1 MRKLIL
7 YLAITS
13 LFTQIKAQDPTVKQ
27 LQAESAKTIKSIDSN
42 GWKKSGT
49 FILNFS
55 QGALSN
61 WAAGGENSSLGI
73 NGIFNYSVN
82 LRSGKNTW
90 DNNFDMALGYQNAS
104 SFSQYRKI
112 DDRIDITSKYGHQL
126 TQHWYAS
133 LLFNFNSQFLQ
144 GYDYSTTP
152 YTKISNFLTPG
163 KIILSPGMNYKT
175 ANRFSFFIS
184 PFSFRWV
191 LKVDEDFFNVAKF
204 GVDSAKKSNME
215 FGAYLTATYKADIS
229 KWATYTGRIDLFSNY
244 KRNPQNVDL
253 LMNNLLTMKFNKIFA
268 ANLSF
273 DLIYDDDVIK
283 RLQIKEIL
291 GIGITIKL

>member
-7 YLAITS
+7 YLIITS
-13 LFTQIKAQDPTVKQ
+13 LFVQLNAQDGTVKQ
-27 LQAESAKTIKSIDSN
+27 IQAESSKAVKSIDSN

-49 FILNFS
+49 FILNLS

-61 WAAGGENSSLGI
+61 WAAGGENSTLGI
-73 NGIFNYSVN
+73 NGIFNYSIN

-163 KIILSPGMNYKT
+163 KIILAPGMNYKT

-184 PFSFRWV
+184 PIALRWV
-191 LKVDEDFFNVAKF
+191 LKIDEDFLNVAKF
-204 GVDSAKKSNME
+204 GVDSAKKSNKE
-215 FGAYLTATYKADIS
+215 FGAYVTVTYKADIS
-229 KWATYTGRIDLFSNY
+229 KWATYTGRVDLYSNY
-244 KRNPQNVDL
+244 LRNPENVDF

-268 ANLSF
+268 ANLSL

-283 RLQIKEIL
+283 RLQVKEIL
-291 GIGITIKL
+291 GIGITMKL

>member
-7 YLAITS
+7 YLIITS
-13 LFTQIKAQDPTVKQ
+13 LFVQLNAQDGTVKQ
-27 LQAESAKTIKSIDSN
+27 IQAESSKAVKSIDSN

-49 FILNFS
+49 FILNLS

-61 WAAGGENSSLGI
+61 WAAGGENSTLGI
-73 NGIFNYSVN
+73 NGIFNYSIN

-163 KIILSPGMNYKT
+163 KIILAPGMNYKT

-184 PFSFRWV
+184 PIALRWV
-191 LKVDEDFFNVAKF
+191 LKIDEDFLNVAKF
-204 GVDSAKKSNME
+204 GVDSAKKSNKE
-215 FGAYLTATYKADIS
+215 FGAYVTVTYKADIS
-229 KWATYTGRIDLFSNY
+229 KWATYTGRVDLYSNY
-244 KRNPQNVDL
+244 LRNPQNVDF

-268 ANLSF
+268 ANLSL

-283 RLQIKEIL
+283 RLQVKEIL
-291 GIGITIKL
+291 GIGITMKL

>member
-1 MRKLIL
+1 MRKLIV
-7 YLAITS
+7 YSIITS
-13 LFTQIKAQDPTVKQ
+13 LFVQLNAQDGTVKQ
-27 LQAESAKTIKSIDSN
+27 IQAESSKAVKSIDSN

-49 FILNFS
+49 FILNLS

-61 WAAGGENSSLGI
+61 WAAGGENSTLGI
-73 NGIFNYSVN
+73 NGIFNYSIN

-163 KIILSPGMNYKT
+163 KIILAPGMNYKT

-184 PFSFRWV
+184 PIALRWV
-191 LKVDEDFFNVAKF
+191 LKIDEDFLNVAKF
-204 GVDSAKKSNME
+204 GVDSAKKSNKE
-215 FGAYLTATYKADIS
+215 FGAYVTVTYKADIS
-229 KWATYTGRIDLFSNY
+229 KWATYTGRVDLYSNY
-244 KRNPQNVDL
+244 LRNPENVDF

-268 ANLSF
+268 ANLSL

-283 RLQIKEIL
+283 RLQVKEIL
-291 GIGITIKL
+291 GIGITMKL

>member
-7 YLAITS
+7 YFIITS
-13 LFTQIKAQDPTVKQ
+13 LFIQVKAQDGTVKQ
-27 LQAESAKTIKSIDSN
+27 IQAESSKAVKSIDSN

-49 FILNFS
+49 FILNLS

-61 WAAGGENSSLGI
+61 WAAGGENSTLGI
-73 NGIFNYSVN
+73 NGIFNYSIN

-163 KIILSPGMNYKT
+163 KIILAPGMNYKT

-184 PFSFRWV
+184 PIALRWV
-191 LKVDEDFFNVAKF
+191 LKIDEDFLNVAKF
-204 GVDSAKKSNME
+204 GVDSAKKSNKE
-215 FGAYLTATYKADIS
+215 FGAYVTVTYKADIS
-229 KWATYTGRIDLFSNY
+229 KWATYTGRVDLYSNY
-244 KRNPQNVDL
+244 LRNPENVDF

-268 ANLSF
+268 ANLSL

-283 RLQIKEIL
+283 RLQVKEIL
-291 GIGITIKL
+291 GIGITMKL

>member
-1 MRKLIL
+1 MRRLIC
-7 YLAITS
+7 YLTLS
-13 LFTQIKAQDPTVKQ
+13 GLFVQLNAQDGTIKQ
-27 LQAESAKTIKSIDSN
+27 IQAESTKEIKSIDSN
-42 GWKKSGT
+42 GWKKSGI
-49 FILNFS
+49 FILNLS

-61 WAAGGENSSLGI
+61 WAAGGENSTLGI
-73 NGIFNYSVN
+73 NGIFNYSIN

-163 KIILSPGMNYKT
+163 KIILAPGMNYKT
-175 ANRFSFFIS
+175 TSRFSFFIS
-184 PFSFRWV
+184 PIALRWV

-204 GVDSAKKSNME
+204 GVDSAKKSNKE
-215 FGAYLTATYKADIS
+215 FGAYVSVTYKADIS
-229 KWATYTGRIDLFSNY
+229 KWATYTGRVDLYSNY
-244 KRNPQNVDL
+244 LRNPQNVDL

-268 ANLSF
+268 ANLSL

-283 RLQIKEIL
+283 RLQVKEIL
-291 GIGITIKL
+291 GIGITVKI

>member
-1 MRKLIL
+1 MRKLIV
-7 YLAITS
+7 YLIITS
-13 LFTQIKAQDPTVKQ
+13 LFVQLNAQDGTVKQ
-27 LQAESAKTIKSIDSN
+27 IQAESSKAVKSIDSN

-49 FILNFS
+49 FILNLS

-61 WAAGGENSSLGI
+61 WAAGGENSTLGI
-73 NGIFNYSVN
+73 NGIFNYSIN
-82 LRSGKNTW
+82 LRSGRNTW

-163 KIILSPGMNYKT
+163 KIILAPGMNYKT

-184 PFSFRWV
+184 PIALRWV
-191 LKVDEDFFNVAKF
+191 LKIDEDFLNVAKF
-204 GVDSAKKSNME
+204 GVDSAKKSNKE
-215 FGAYLTATYKADIS
+215 FGAYVTVTYKADIS
-229 KWATYTGRIDLFSNY
+229 KWATYTGRVDLYSNY
-244 KRNPQNVDL
+244 LRNPENVDF

-268 ANLSF
+268 ANLSL

-283 RLQIKEIL
+283 RLQVKEIL
-291 GIGITIKL
+291 GIGITMKL

>member
-7 YLAITS
+7 YFIITS
-13 LFTQIKAQDPTVKQ
+13 LFIQVKAQDGTVKQ
-27 LQAESAKTIKSIDSN
+27 IQAESSKAVKSIDSN

-49 FILNFS
+49 FILNLS

-61 WAAGGENSSLGI
+61 WAAGGENSTLGI
-73 NGIFNYSVN
+73 NGIFNYSIN

-112 DDRIDITSKYGHQL
+112 DDRIDITSKYGYQL

-163 KIILSPGMNYKT
+163 KIIISPGMNYKT
-175 ANRFSFFIS
+175 ASRFSFFIS
-184 PFSFRWV
+184 PIALRWV
-191 LKVDEDFFNVAKF
+191 LKIDEDFLNVAKF
-204 GVDSAKKSNME
+204 GVDSAKKSNKE
-215 FGAYLTATYKADIS
+215 FGAYVTVTYKADIS
-229 KWATYTGRIDLFSNY
+229 KWATYTGRVDLYSNY
-244 KRNPQNVDL
+244 LRNPENVDF

-268 ANLSF
+268 ANLSL

-283 RLQIKEIL
+283 RLQVKEIL
-291 GIGITIKL
+291 GIGITMKL

>member
-1 MRKLIL
+1 MRRLIC
-7 YLAITS
+7 YLTLS
-13 LFTQIKAQDPTVKQ
+13 CLFVQLNAQDGTIKQ
-27 LQAESAKTIKSIDSN
+27 IQAESTKEIKSIDSN
-42 GWKKSGT
+42 GWKRSGT

-73 NGIFNYSVN
+73 NGIFNYSIN
-82 LRSGKNTW
+82 LRSGRNTW

-112 DDRIDITSKYGHQL
+112 DDRIDITSKYGYQL
-126 TQHWYAS
+126 TQRWYAS

-163 KIILSPGMNYKT
+163 KIIISPGMNYKT

-184 PFSFRWV
+184 PFTFRRV
-191 LKVDEDFFNVAKF
+191 LKMDEDFFHVAKF
-204 GVDSAKKSNME
+204 GVDSAKKSNKE
-215 FGAYLTATYKADIS
+215 FGAYVTVTYKADIS
-229 KWATYTGRIDLFSNY
+229 KWATYTGRLDLFSNY
-244 KRNPQNVDL
+244 KRNPENVDF

-268 ANLSF
+268 ANLSL

-283 RLQIKEIL
+283 RLQVKEIL
-291 GIGITIKL
+291 GIGITMKL